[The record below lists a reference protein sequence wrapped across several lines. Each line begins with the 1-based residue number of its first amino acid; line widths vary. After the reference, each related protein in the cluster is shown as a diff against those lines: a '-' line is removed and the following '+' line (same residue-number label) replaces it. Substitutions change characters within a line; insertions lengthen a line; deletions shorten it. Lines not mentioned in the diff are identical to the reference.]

1 LRTCA
6 TACYIARMAKISV
19 FLDEDTHRA
28 AKVVAMDDKQ
38 SLSQWVAGLV
48 AKQLSKV
55 KPRGKESVKR

>member
-1 LRTCA
+1 
-6 TACYIARMAKISV
+6 MAKISV